1 MGNFVKRNIAVIAAG
16 AVVIVGGS
24 YVGAKALTAPQQ
36 VTLDAASTS
45 PAPASSAQERGLVR
59 GEGVFA
65 RRNGTVTAQV
75 NRGVLQSIDGTTLVI
90 SEADGTTQR
99 VETTSDTRFRRDGNK
114 ASLSDLKAGDHVG
127 TIVVKQGDAYVTRLV
142 RAFSPGAWNSRRS
155 QRLQRRGAAN
165 L

>member
-1 MGNFVKRNIAVIAAG
+1 MRSFVKRNVAAIAAG

-36 VTLDAASTS
+36 VTLESASSS
-45 PAPASSAQERGLVR
+45 PAPASGTQERGLVR

-65 RRNGTVTAQV
+65 RKNGTVTAQV
-75 NRGVLQSIDGTTLVI
+75 NRGFLSSVDGTTLVI

-99 VETTSDTRFRRDGNK
+99 VGTTSDTRFRRDGQK
-114 ASLSDLKAGDHVG
+114 ASISDLKPGDHIA
-127 TIVVKQGDAYVTRLV
+127 TLAVKQGDSFTTKFV
-142 RAFSPGAWNSRRS
+142 RAYSPDEWNARQQKRM
-155 QRLQRRGAAN
+155 QRKGTAN